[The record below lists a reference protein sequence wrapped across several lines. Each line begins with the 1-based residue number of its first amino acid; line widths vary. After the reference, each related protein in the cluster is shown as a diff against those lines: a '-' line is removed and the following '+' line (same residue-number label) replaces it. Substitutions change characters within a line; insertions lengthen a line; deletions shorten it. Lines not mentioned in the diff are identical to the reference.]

1 MGPERTVL
9 LPRVAGATGIAS
21 QIAAGTT
28 IVAAIVCSP
37 WFSWTENELSIL
49 GVEGPAT
56 GLVRWGFIAAG
67 LLNLPFVLRLA
78 KDLPQNP
85 LTRSGTWCL
94 ALGSLTLAGAGI
106 FPRSMDLPHDISSI
120 AFFVLVTM
128 ALVVIGI
135 GATAAYRMAWGLV
148 TLTAGVLMAIIQCVP
163 WPWSGGAIPQVLA
176 VLPWS
181 VWTLVNGAFFVL
193 GRRWLGVPE

>member
-1 MGPERTVL
+1 M

-21 QIAAGTT
+21 QIAVGTT
-28 IVAAIVCSP
+28 ILASIACSP

-49 GVEGPAT
+49 GVEGSAT

-78 KDLPQNP
+78 KDLPQNRIV
-85 LTRSGTWCL
+85 RSGTTCL
-94 ALGSLTLAGAGI
+94 ALASVALVLTGV
-106 FPRSMDLPHDISSI
+106 FPRSIEVAHDVSSV

-135 GATAAYRMAWGLV
+135 GATAGYRMAWGLV
-148 TLTAGVLMAIIQCVP
+148 TLSTGVLMAIIQCVS
-163 WPWSGGAIPQVLA
+163 WPWQGGAIPQVLA
-176 VLPWS
+176 LLPWS
-181 VWTLVNGAFFVL
+181 VWTLVNGAVIVL
-193 GRRWLGVPE
+193 GRRLPGVPV